1 MLKSHY
7 SDDEY
12 LIQNMKMIRISVL
25 TSTFL
30 LRLGF
35 SRTNGIFRIG
45 LSAQPTYFLMKFSLQ
60 TDVLT

>member
-1 MLKSHY
+1 
-7 SDDEY
+7 
-12 LIQNMKMIRISVL
+12 MKMIRISVL

-45 LSAQPTYFLMKFSLQ
+45 LSAQPTYFLMRFSLQ